1 MSVLRRCIHTT
12 VGVSV
17 GALALGVLAAP
28 MASAA
33 PTPAAASASGA
44 EACVPGQSAVGAR
57 SDGYVRDP
65 GPSKAEVREYERR
78 FDEAFDELSA
88 TERRAATR
96 GDNGTVTIPVH
107 VHAIQ
112 KKPNKVKAPR
122 KRIVRQIR
130 IMNRAYK
137 GQQSKAA
144 VKTKFRFELKSIDRP
159 VNKNW
164 YHAALGDQAAKRMK
178 RKLRKGG
185 RRALN
190 LYLSAPRA
198 SGGTLLGWATFPADQ
213 KSHPR
218 LDGVV
223 INYGSMTN
231 GWLTG
236 YNKGDTGVHE
246 AGHWLGLYH
255 TFQGGCSKL
264 NDRVGDTPREQSPNY
279 TCPKNRNTC
288 PAPGRDP
295 VHNFMDYSY
304 DNCMNQFTF
313 GQSRRLNRQWAAFRA
328 R

>member
-1 MSVLRRCIHTT
+1 MSVLRRCIQTT
-12 VGVSV
+12 VGLSA
-17 GALALGVLAAP
+17 GALALGTLAAP

-33 PTPAAASASGA
+33 PTPASASASGA

-57 SDGYVRDP
+57 SDDYVRDP
-65 GPSKAEVREYERR
+65 GPSEAEVRQYEQR
-78 FDEAFDELSA
+78 FDDALRKLSPA
-88 TERRAATR
+88 QRRDATR
-96 GDNGTVTIPVH
+96 GGPKTVTIPVH

-112 KKPNKVKAPR
+112 KKKSKVKAPR

-130 IMNRAYK
+130 IMNRAYN

-144 VKTKFRFELKSIDRP
+144 VKTKFRFKLKSVNRP

-164 YHAALGDQAAKRMK
+164 YHAAYGDGAAKRMK
-178 RKLRKGG
+178 RKLHKGG
-185 RRALN
+185 RWALN
-190 LYLSAPRA
+190 LYLAAPRMP
-198 SGGTLLGWATFPADQ
+198 GGTLLGWATFPADQ

-231 GWLTG
+231 GWLKG
-236 YNKGDTGVHE
+236 YNKSDTGVHE
-246 AGHWLGLYH
+246 TGHWLGLYH

-279 TCPKNRNTC
+279 VCPKHRNTC
-288 PAPGRDP
+288 KAPGKDP
-295 VHNFMDYSY
+295 IHNFMDYSY
-304 DNCMNQFTF
+304 DNCMNRFTF
-313 GQSRRLNRQWAAFRA
+313 GQSRRMNRQWAAFRA